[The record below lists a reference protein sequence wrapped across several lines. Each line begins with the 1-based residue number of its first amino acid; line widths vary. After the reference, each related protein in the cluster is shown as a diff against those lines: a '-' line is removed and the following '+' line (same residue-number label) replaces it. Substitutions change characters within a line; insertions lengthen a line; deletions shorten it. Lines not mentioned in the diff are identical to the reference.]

1 MSLSALRGKTGAA
14 GTWTRFVRYLPVAWS
29 LGFAVACG
37 TTPASVDPASDDM
50 ALAAAEQERLL
61 EEVNRASREIQ
72 DRVRVAREHGNL
84 LTELEALR
92 SLDAE
97 SEASSDMVRGVL
109 ALMLSQLSATIGN
122 YADAILYSGRGA
134 PPNEVAVDSSLAE
147 SLRRATPTPAIEAI
161 RRVAFSRQVIMINE
175 AHHDPRHRAFTIQL
189 LEAMYEEGF
198 RYFAAETLSEADT
211 ALVERGY
218 PTAESGAYT
227 VEPVYGSL
235 VRTALRLGYS
245 VIAYES
251 VSDFTADERERG
263 QAANLQSR
271 ILKADPQ
278 AKIIV
283 HAGYGHIYNAPLETV
298 IPMAVR
304 FRELTGIEP
313 FSIDQTV
320 MTERARPD
328 LEHPLFR
335 LVADEGRIQ
344 GPTIFV
350 RDGEP
355 WSTAPKFQ
363 DATLFH
369 PRATLDRGRP
379 TWLSIGGRRTPHPV
393 PADLVPDGV
402 HALVRVWPIDEPP
415 EAIPVDQVEV
425 NPTGPRPVLFL
436 AAGTYRIEAQ
446 TAEGSPLGV
455 TQAQVP

>member
-1 MSLSALRGKTGAA
+1 MT
-14 GTWTRFVRYLPVAWS
+14 
-29 LGFAVACG
+29 
-37 TTPASVDPASDDM
+37 
-50 ALAAAEQERLL
+50 LAAAEQERLL
-61 EEVNRASREIQ
+61 EEVNRVGREIQ

-109 ALMLSQLSATIGN
+109 ALMLSELSATIGN
-122 YADAILYSGRGA
+122 HADAILYSGRGD
-134 PPNEVAVDSSLAE
+134 PPYEGAVDSSLAQ
-147 SLRRATPTPAIEAI
+147 SLGSSMPTPAIDAI
-161 RRVAFSRQVIMINE
+161 RKVASSRQAIMINE
-175 AHHDPRHRAFTIQL
+175 AHHDPRHRAFTMQL

-198 RYFAAETLSEADT
+198 RYFAAETLYEADT
-211 ALVERGY
+211 ALAERGY
-218 PTAESGAYT
+218 PTAASGAYT

-235 VRTALRLGYS
+235 VRTAIRLGYS

-251 VSDFTADERERG
+251 VNDRTGDERESG

-271 ILKADPQ
+271 ILTADPQ
-278 AKIIV
+278 AKVIV
-283 HAGYGHIYNAPLETV
+283 HAGYGHISKARLEAV
-298 IPMAVR
+298 VPMAVR

-335 LVADEGRIQ
+335 LAIDEGRIE
-344 GPTIFV
+344 GPTIFLL
-350 RDGEP
+350 DGEP
-355 WSTAPKFQ
+355 WSAAPKLQ

-379 TWLSIGGRRTPHPV
+379 TWLSIGGRRTARPV
-393 PADLVPDGV
+393 PADLVPNGV
-402 HALVRVWPIDEPP
+402 HALVRVWPADEPP
-415 EAIPVDQVEV
+415 EATPVDQVEV
-425 NPTGPRPVLFL
+425 KPTGPRPVLFL

-446 TAEGSPLGV
+446 TVEGSPLGV